1 MTKILFESH
10 PFLLGFDRLESL
22 VEQTVKS
29 GGAAYPPF
37 NIEQS
42 TRNNFRLS
50 IAVAGFLDEELE
62 ILLNDNQLI
71 VKGKKAVADKK
82 VYLHRG
88 IAARQFQKTF
98 VLSDDI
104 NIVEATTKN
113 GLLNIDLERF
123 EQESLV
129 KKIPIRK
136 GK

>member
-1 MTKILFESH
+1 MCIRDS
-10 PFLLGFDRLESL
+10 
-22 VEQTVKS
+22 
-29 GGAAYPPF
+29 
-37 NIEQS
+37 
-42 TRNNFRLS
+42 
-50 IAVAGFLDEELE
+50 
-62 ILLNDNQLI
+62 
-71 VKGKKAVADKK
+71 
-82 VYLHRG
+82 G
-88 IAARQFQKTF
+88 IADRQFQKTF

>member
-1 MTKILFESH
+1 MTKILFGSH

-29 GGAAYPPF
+29 GGDSYPPF

-42 TRNNFRLS
+42 TPNNFRLS

-62 ILLNDNQLI
+62 ILFNDNQLI
-71 VKGKKAVADKK
+71 VKGKKAVTDKK

-88 IAARQFQKTF
+88 IATRQFQKTF

>member
-1 MTKILFESH
+1 
-10 PFLLGFDRLESL
+10 LESL

-29 GGAAYPPF
+29 GGDAYPPF

-42 TRNNFRLS
+42 TPNNFRLS

-71 VKGKKAVADKK
+71 VKGKKAIADKK